1 MEWIPSD
8 LSGASCMDP
17 FVVFQSFDH
26 LATCFSI
33 FGLPQH
39 ADSTGPT
46 LTEKD
51 GYRVNVNSTFGTLV
65 GDCLRQYCEVPDPEL
80 EGCDLESYT
89 PSDYYRVFTR
99 PSQEFETTTCRSVDN
114 DVNQDIGGVGVL
126 LSFAMQSGIL
136 LYVHFAVLI
145 LKLIPAVTRCIRRC
159 TKRARSTTK
168 IQFGQHHFSVLKSM
182 LVEFQE
188 AQCFFMLSFQCAALI
203 ALAAGPQVFEA
214 TSLLQLQSNISMA
227 KAVAFMGILPIT
239 YGLWILH
246 RIGLHSWYISVWS
259 AITIVTSSVT
269 LHLCKVEPRA
279 DNLQEIATADR
290 LDKCGFHPPP
300 LIYCRSDSELG
311 SSYSLVNNL
320 TFGLS
325 DNTANFVCIA
335 IYGLLLLKRLAP
347 YPKRWLGQKPWFQ
360 ATYHRVHPWLV
371 SRGIRILSRAVNVII
386 ETLLLVTNFFYSF
399 MVIARSLPTISLDSW
414 SFGQIIAVTI
424 WSPIVS
430 KYLYWLL
437 FGTDSYSAIRFPSP
451 YKIIRVKTINE
462 EENPDDEDRLFI
474 HLPSTSDLNINPNS
488 KKFIVTD
495 VELTPVNDSKTSSV
509 STRHSQFPI

>member
-17 FVVFQSFDH
+17 LVVFQSFDH

-33 FGLPQH
+33 FGLPEH
-39 ADSTGPT
+39 TDTAGPT
-46 LTEKD
+46 LTGKKE
-51 GYRVNVNSTFGTLV
+51 GYRLNVNSTFGALV

-80 EGCDLESYT
+80 EGCDLEGYT
-89 PSDYYRVFTR
+89 PSEYYRVFTLPR
-99 PSQEFETTTCRSVDN
+99 PEFKTTTCTSVDN

-136 LYVHFAVLI
+136 LYVHLAVLI
-145 LKLIPAVTRCIRRC
+145 LKLIPAVARCIRRC
-159 TKRARSTTK
+159 TTRARSKAK

-239 YGLWILH
+239 YGLWIIH

-290 LDKCGFHPPP
+290 LNKCGFFPPP
-300 LIYCRSDSELG
+300 LVYCRSDSDLG
-311 SSYSLVNNL
+311 SNYSIVSSL

-325 DNTANFVCIA
+325 DNFLNFTCIA

-360 ATYHRVHPWLV
+360 AIYHCVQPWLV
-371 SRGIRILSRAVNVII
+371 SRGVRIISGTLNVII
-386 ETLLLVTNFFYSF
+386 ETLLLLANFFYSF
-399 MVIARSLPTISLDSW
+399 MVIARSLPTTSLDSW

-424 WSPIVS
+424 WSPIIS

-451 YKIIRVKTINE
+451 YKIIRVKTMNE
-462 EENPDDEDRLFI
+462 EDKPGDDDHLFI
-474 HLPSTSDLNINPNS
+474 HLPSTSDLHINPNS

-495 VELTPVNDSKTSSV
+495 IELTPVNDSKDIV
-509 STRHSQFPI
+509 G

>member
-1 MEWIPSD
+1 
-8 LSGASCMDP
+8 
-17 FVVFQSFDH
+17 
-26 LATCFSI
+26 
-33 FGLPQH
+33 
-39 ADSTGPT
+39 
-46 LTEKD
+46 
-51 GYRVNVNSTFGTLV
+51 
-65 GDCLRQYCEVPDPEL
+65 
-80 EGCDLESYT
+80 
-89 PSDYYRVFTR
+89 
-99 PSQEFETTTCRSVDN
+99 
-114 DVNQDIGGVGVL
+114 
-126 LSFAMQSGIL
+126 MQSAIL

-145 LKLIPAVTRCIRRC
+145 LKVIPAVTRCIRRC
-159 TKRARSTTK
+159 TKGARSMAK

-290 LDKCGFHPPP
+290 LDKCGFSPPP
-300 LIYCRSDSELG
+300 LIYCGSDSEMG
-311 SSYSLVNNL
+311 SNYDIVNNL
-320 TFGLS
+320 IFGLS
-325 DNTANFVCIA
+325 DNSVNFVCIA

-347 YPKRWLGQKPWFQ
+347 YPQRWLGQMPWFQ
-360 ATYHRVHPWLV
+360 ATYHRVHPWLK
-371 SRGIRILSRAVNVII
+371 SRGVRILSRTLNVII
-386 ETLLLVTNFFYSF
+386 ETLLLLANFFYPF
-399 MVIARSLPTISLDSW
+399 MVITRSLPMISLDSW

-424 WSPIVS
+424 WSPIIS

-451 YKIIRVKTINE
+451 YKIIRVKTVSE
-462 EENPDDEDRLFI
+462 EDNPDDEDRLFI

-509 STRHSQFPI
+509 STRHS

>member
-1 MEWIPSD
+1 
-8 LSGASCMDP
+8 
-17 FVVFQSFDH
+17 
-26 LATCFSI
+26 
-33 FGLPQH
+33 
-39 ADSTGPT
+39 
-46 LTEKD
+46 
-51 GYRVNVNSTFGTLV
+51 
-65 GDCLRQYCEVPDPEL
+65 
-80 EGCDLESYT
+80 
-89 PSDYYRVFTR
+89 
-99 PSQEFETTTCRSVDN
+99 
-114 DVNQDIGGVGVL
+114 
-126 LSFAMQSGIL
+126 MQSGIL
-136 LYVHFAVLI
+136 LYVHLAVLI

-159 TKRARSTTK
+159 TKRARSMTK

-269 LHLCKVEPRA
+269 LHLCKVVPRA
-279 DNLQEIATADR
+279 DNLQQIATADR
-290 LDKCGFHPPP
+290 LDKCGFYPPP

-371 SRGIRILSRAVNVII
+371 SRGIRILSRTVDVII
-386 ETLLLVTNFFYSF
+386 ETLLLLTNFFYSF

-495 VELTPVNDSKTSSV
+495 VELTPVNDSKTSV
-509 STRHSQFPI
+509 STRHSRFPI